1 LIRTKVVQTMY
12 SYMLTRPEC
21 TLDKAL
27 KDLDAC
33 LSKTYELYHYLMRLP
48 VELTQVQEMRL
59 DEARNKYLPSEEDLH
74 PNMKFVNNRMLPCW
88 PAMNCWRTLPRS
100 TPSPGTM
107 TPSLSG

>member
-1 LIRTKVVQTMY
+1 MVQTMY

-48 VELTQVQEMRL
+48 VELTHVQEMRL
-59 DEARNKYLPSEEDLH
+59 DEARNKYLLGLILYIGKE
-74 PNMKFVNNRMLPCW
+74 
-88 PAMNCWRTLPRS
+88 AMVLDAGVVERS
-100 TPSPGTM
+100 LE
-107 TPSLSG
+107 SL